1 MQTFTTKTIREIAIA
16 SPETTRVFEEFKI
29 DYCCGGRRPFA
40 DACIDAGLD
49 PETVAERVAAAITA
63 NAANATDH
71 APESKSP
78 GQLIEYI
85 IAKHHVFTAQEL
97 ERLTPLMEKVFT
109 RHGEQHPELT
119 ELRTIFGELTAS
131 LLPHMQKEEMVLFP
145 YIEALQGSLVN
156 GSALP
161 KPHFGT
167 VNNPIRMMMSDHD
180 IDGDRLRRM
189 REITNGYVLPEG
201 ACPSYGAL
209 YAGLADLER
218 DLHRHIHLENNVL
231 FPAAT
236 ALERRV
242 FGEKAT
248 AAV

>member
-29 DYCCGGRRPFA
+29 DYCCGGRKPFA

-49 PETVAERVAAAITA
+49 PDTVAERVAAAITSS
-63 NAANATDH
+63 AANATDH
-71 APESKSP
+71 APESRSP
-78 GQLIEYI
+78 GELINYI

-97 ERLTPLMEKVFT
+97 ERLGPLMEKVYT
-109 RHGEQHPELT
+109 RHGAQHPELA
-119 ELRTIFGELTAS
+119 ELRSIFGELTAS
-131 LLPHMQKEEMVLFP
+131 LLPHMQKEELVLFP
-145 YIEALQGSLVN
+145 YIQALEASLADGSPLA
-156 GSALP
+156 S
-161 KPHFGT
+161 PHFGT
-167 VNNPIRMMMSDHD
+167 VENPIRMMMAEHD

-189 REITNGYVLPEG
+189 REMTNGYVLPEG

-209 YAGLADLER
+209 YAGLEDLER

-236 ALERRV
+236 ELERKV
-242 FGEKAT
+242 FGQK
-248 AAV
+248 AAVA